1 MFVSPPQYIRCL
13 RRLRLKKI
21 IGEFEFRNS
30 IFRTKMFS
38 KLAEKGFFHSFLVGP
53 PTTTRSESFS
63 RIHFFYRLGS
73 AVTFH
78 LFCTVFDKKIR
89 FLALF
94 PQNRTLTDGNSC
106 LRFCCYCYQHN
117 NPTKQASSFEKLT
130 TSPMEPRSPSRPRI
144 PGSP

>member
-13 RRLRLKKI
+13 RRLRLKKKS
-21 IGEFEFRNS
+21 ENLNLETQFLERKYFLNS
-30 IFRTKMFS
+30 RKRV
-38 KLAEKGFFHSFLVGP
+38 FFHSFLVGP
-53 PTTTRSESFS
+53 PTTIRSESFS